1 MNIILTKHA
10 KQRMLE
16 REIKFENIQDT
27 INFSDYTIKKN
38 GKVEAFK
45 KINEKLLK
53 VIYIEKGKFIKIVTL
68 IWR

>member
-16 REIKFENIQDT
+16 REIKLHEIKEV
-27 INFSDYTIKKN
+27 INFPDYTIKKN
-38 GKVEAFK
+38 EKVEAFK

-53 VIYIEKGKFIKIVTL
+53 VVYTEKGKFIKIVTL